1 MMQCSTCPNTPLVI
15 SEFRGVE
22 LRSCP
27 RCRVVWLGREAFDTP
42 TARPIAMP
50 PAPTRSAVRSP
61 LRLAVPGVERPL
73 AYQGSR
79 KKPWLSDVIE

>member
-1 MMQCSTCPNTPLVI
+1 MQCPSCPDTPLVI
-15 SEFRGVE
+15 SSFRGVE

-27 RCRVVWLGREAFDTP
+27 CCRVVWLGREAFDTL
-42 TARPIAMP
+42 TARPIAIP

-61 LRLAVPGVERPL
+61 PRFAEPGVERTP
-73 AYQGSR
+73 AFQGSR